1 MLPVNRAVVSGTAT
15 THIIPKDEDIMAL
28 LPKIFTALALTASVA
43 AACPAAALDD
53 AQKKEF
59 GEFIKQYLIE
69 NPEIMIDVQDAL
81 QKKQESARLV
91 KANAV
96 ISDNKSTIFDAK
108 YDMTI
113 GNPKGDVTIVEFF
126 DYNCGYCRHA
136 LSDMQTMLEKDNNV
150 RFVLK
155 EFPILGPESV
165 AAHKVSDAFRKLAP
179 EKYSQFHIALL
190 SSDGRADEGSAIEVA
205 KSLGVS
211 EKQIRQE
218 MAKSASDQSVKETY
232 QLAQSLGIT
241 GTPSYVIGNELV
253 QGAVGFDDLET
264 KVKNMRA
271 CGKTS
276 C

>member
-1 MLPVNRAVVSGTAT
+1 
-15 THIIPKDEDIMAL
+15 MAI

-43 AACPAAALDD
+43 TAFPALALDN

-69 NPEIMIDVQDAL
+69 NPEIMLDVQDAL
-81 QKKQESARLV
+81 QKKQEQARLT
-91 KANAV
+91 KANAT
-96 ISDNKSTIFDAK
+96 ITENKSTIFDSK

-136 LSDMQTMLEKDNNV
+136 LSDMQAMLKNDKNV

-179 EKYSQFHIALL
+179 EKYSQFHVALL
-190 SSDGRADEGSAIEVA
+190 GSEGRADEGSAIEVA
-205 KSLGVS
+205 ESLGVS
-211 EKQIRQE
+211 EKQIRDE
-218 MAKSASDQSVKETY
+218 MSKSSSDDSVKETY
-232 QLAQSLGIT
+232 GLAQSLGIT

-253 QGAVGFDDLET
+253 QGAVGFDDLESR
-264 KVKNMRA
+264 VKNMRA

>member
-1 MLPVNRAVVSGTAT
+1 MT
-15 THIIPKDEDIMAL
+15 I

-43 AACPAAALDD
+43 SAAQPASALDD

-69 NPEIMIDVQDAL
+69 NPEIMLDVQEAL

-91 KANAV
+91 KANAT
-96 ISDNKSTIFDAK
+96 IAENKSTIFDSK

-136 LSDMQTMLEKDNNV
+136 LTDMETMLKKDQNV

-179 EKYSQFHIALL
+179 EKYSKFHVALL
-190 SSDGRADEGSAIEVA
+190 TSDGRADEASAIEVA
-205 KSLGVS
+205 QSLGVS
-211 EKQIRQE
+211 EKQIRAE
-218 MAKSASDQSVKETY
+218 MAKSPSDASVQEAYT
-232 QLAQSLGIT
+232 LAQNLGIT

-253 QGAVGFDDLET
+253 QGAVGFDDLKT
-264 KVKNMRA
+264 KVKNMRT

>member
-1 MLPVNRAVVSGTAT
+1 
-15 THIIPKDEDIMAL
+15 MAL

-43 AACPAAALDD
+43 VAFPAAALDD

-69 NPEIMIDVQDAL
+69 NPEIMIDVQTAL
-81 QKKQESARLV
+81 QKKQEAARLV
-91 KANAV
+91 KANAA

-113 GNPKGDVTIVEFF
+113 GNPKGDITIVEFF

-136 LSDMQTMLEKDNNV
+136 LSDMQTMLKKDKNV

-190 SSDGRADEGSAIEVA
+190 SSDGRADEASAIEVA
-205 KSLGVS
+205 KSLGLS
-211 EKQIRQE
+211 EKQIREE
-218 MAKSASDQSVKETY
+218 MAKSASDASVQETY

-241 GTPSYVIGNELV
+241 GTPSYIIGNELV

-264 KVKNMRA
+264 KVKNMRT

>member
-1 MLPVNRAVVSGTAT
+1 MAT
-15 THIIPKDEDIMAL
+15 L
-28 LPKIFTALALTASVA
+28 RKIFTALALTASVA
-43 AACPAAALDD
+43 TAYPAAALDD

-69 NPEIMIDVQDAL
+69 NPEIMLDVQDAL
-81 QKKQESARLV
+81 QKKQEQARLV
-91 KANAV
+91 KANTA
-96 ISDNKSTIFDAK
+96 ISDNKTEIFDAK
-108 YDMTI
+108 YDVTL

-136 LSDMQTMLEKDNNV
+136 LSDMQTMLQKDKNV

-155 EFPILGPESV
+155 ELPILGPESV
-165 AAHKVSDAFRKLAP
+165 AAHKVSDAFRKLSP
-179 EKYSQFHIALL
+179 EKYSQFHVALL
-190 SSDGRADEGSAIEVA
+190 GSEGRADESTALDVA
-205 KSLGVS
+205 QSLGVS
-211 EKQIRQE
+211 EKQIRAE
-218 MAKSASDQSVKETY
+218 MAKSSSDQSVQETY

-264 KVKNMRA
+264 KVKNMRT

>member
-1 MLPVNRAVVSGTAT
+1 
-15 THIIPKDEDIMAL
+15 MAI

-43 AACPAAALDD
+43 SAHPAAALDD

-69 NPEIMIDVQDAL
+69 NPEIMLDVQDAL
-81 QKKQESARLV
+81 QKKQETARLV
-91 KANAV
+91 KANAT
-96 ISDNKSTIFDAK
+96 ISENKATIFDSK

-136 LSDMQTMLEKDNNV
+136 LTDMQTMLKKDPNV

-165 AAHKVSDAFRKLAP
+165 AAHKVSDAFRKIAP
-179 EKYSQFHIALL
+179 EKYSKFHVALL
-190 SSDGRADEGSAIEVA
+190 GSDGRADEASAIEA
-205 KSLGVS
+205 AQSLGVS
-211 EKQIRQE
+211 EKQIRAE
-218 MAKSASDQSVKETY
+218 MAKSPSDASVQETY
-232 QLAQSLGIT
+232 SLAQNLGIT

-253 QGAVGFDDLET
+253 QGAVGYDDLEA
-264 KVKNMRA
+264 KVKNMRT

>member
-1 MLPVNRAVVSGTAT
+1 
-15 THIIPKDEDIMAL
+15 MAI
-28 LPKIFTALALTASVA
+28 LPKIFTALALTATVA
-43 AACPAAALDD
+43 TAYPAAALDD

-69 NPEIMIDVQDAL
+69 NPEIMLDVQDAL
-81 QKKQESARLV
+81 QKKQEQARLV

-96 ISDNKSTIFDAK
+96 IADNKSTIFDSK
-108 YDMTI
+108 YDLAI
-113 GNPKGDVTIVEFF
+113 GNPKGDITIVEFF

-136 LSDMQTMLEKDNNV
+136 LSDMQTMLEKDKNV

-179 EKYSQFHIALL
+179 QKYSQFHIALL
-190 SSDGRADEGSAIEVA
+190 GSDGRADEASALEVA
-205 KSLGVS
+205 ESLGVS
-211 EKQIRQE
+211 EKQIRDE
-218 MAKSASDQSVKETY
+218 MAKSSSDASVKETY
-232 QLAQSLGIT
+232 DLAQSLGIT
-241 GTPSYVIGNELV
+241 GTPSYVVGNELV
-253 QGAVGFDDLET
+253 QGAVGFDDLEA

>member
-1 MLPVNRAVVSGTAT
+1 
-15 THIIPKDEDIMAL
+15 MAI

-43 AACPAAALDD
+43 TAYPASALDD

-69 NPEIMIDVQDAL
+69 NPEIMLDVQTAL
-81 QKKQESARLV
+81 QKKQDQARLV
-91 KANAV
+91 KADAT
-96 ISDNKSTIFDAK
+96 IADNKSTIFDSK
-108 YDMTI
+108 YDVTI
-113 GNPKGDVTIVEFF
+113 GNPKGDITIVEFF

-136 LSDMQTMLEKDNNV
+136 LTDMQTMLEKDKNV

-179 EKYSQFHIALL
+179 EKYSEFHIALL
-190 SSDGRADEGSAIEVA
+190 SSEGRADEASAIEVA
-205 KSLGVS
+205 QSLGIN
-211 EKQIRQE
+211 EKQIRDE
-218 MAKSASDQSVKETY
+218 MAKSSSDDSVKETY

-264 KVKNMRA
+264 KVKNMRS

>member
-1 MLPVNRAVVSGTAT
+1 
-15 THIIPKDEDIMAL
+15 MAL

-43 AACPAAALDD
+43 AAYPAAALDD

-69 NPEIMIDVQDAL
+69 NPEIMLDVQDAL
-81 QKKQESARLV
+81 QKKQDAARLV
-91 KANAV
+91 KANAA

-136 LSDMQTMLEKDNNV
+136 LADMQSMLEKDKNV

-190 SSDGRADEGSAIEVA
+190 GSDGRADEASAIEVA
-205 KSLGVS
+205 QSLGVS
-211 EKQIRQE
+211 EKQIRAE
-218 MAKSASDQSVKETY
+218 MAKSSSEKSVQETY

-253 QGAVGFDDLET
+253 QGAVGFDDLEA
-264 KVKNMRA
+264 KVKNMRS